1 LECSTSEKIEN
12 ELEKEYTMLD
22 KAKKYSVGIWALKG
36 CADRFVPGGY
46 EGRYLSTEEA
56 IGQVAKIEGIRA
68 VEFASTD
75 FDSPSDRISFVL
87 KENNLQ
93 VAGVLVNTFSSKWK
107 LGSLSNQDKGLRNQA
122 IEEVRRTV
130 RISDELGCNNITL
143 WLGSDGF
150 DYPFQVDYQKQL
162 TLLRETIGELAEE
175 FPNKRFALEYKL
187 KEPRKYLFVSSA
199 MKALWI
205 TRKLGKDNVGVLV
218 DFGHA
223 LMSKENPAEVICIL
237 NEEKKLFG
245 IHLNDAYRE
254 WDDDLVVGSVNL
266 WETLEF
272 IYYLDKIQYQGWLS
286 FDIFPF
292 RMNGSRAVELCVK
305 TMDNFIKLAEKIDKE
320 KLAKAQ
326 SSLRA
331 DNSLAVV
338 QEILKV

>member
-1 LECSTSEKIEN
+1 
-12 ELEKEYTMLD
+12 MLD
-22 KAKKYSVGIWALKG
+22 KVKKYSVGIWALKG

-46 EGRYLSTEEA
+46 EGEIFSTEEA
-56 IGQVAKIEGIRA
+56 IRKVAKIEAIKA
-68 VEFASTD
+68 VEFTSTD
-75 FDSPSDRISFVL
+75 FDDSPPEKISSLL
-87 KENNLQ
+87 KENNLR
-93 VAGVLVNTFSSKWK
+93 VAGILVNTFSSKWK
-107 LGSLSNQDKGLRNQA
+107 LGSLSNQDEDLRNET

-130 RISDELGCNNITL
+130 KISDKLGCDDITL

-162 TLLRETIGELAEE
+162 TLLLGTIGKLAEE

-187 KEPRKYLFVSSA
+187 KEPRKYLFISSA
-199 MKALWI
+199 MKALWL
-205 TRKLGKDNVGVLV
+205 TKKLGKDNVGVLV
-218 DFGHA
+218 DFGHS
-223 LMSKENPAEVICIL
+223 LMSKENPAEVISIL
-237 NEEKKLFG
+237 GEEKKLFG

-266 WETLEF
+266 WDTLEF
-272 IYYLDKIQYQGWLS
+272 IYYLDKIGYEGWLS

-292 RMNGSRAVELCVK
+292 RMDASRAVELCVES
-305 TMDNFIKLAEKIDKE
+305 TDNLIGLAEKIDKK
-320 KLAKAQ
+320 KLVKAQ